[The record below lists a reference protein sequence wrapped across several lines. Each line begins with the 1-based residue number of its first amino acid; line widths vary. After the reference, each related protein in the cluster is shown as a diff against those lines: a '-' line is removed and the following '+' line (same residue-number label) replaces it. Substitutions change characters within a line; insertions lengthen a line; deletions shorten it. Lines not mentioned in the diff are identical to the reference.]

1 MRDLCI
7 SFASSFFLFP
17 VGGGSKMLED
27 CRDGGRGYFCWGEGG
42 EGQYPLACHH
52 GLLLLLQISYIF
64 LASKKALNVLQIST
78 EN

>member
-27 CRDGGRGYFCWGEGG
+27 CGDGGRGYFCWGGEGG
-42 EGQYPLACHH
+42 GSVPPYMPSWLVVTSNQLYFPSL
-52 GLLLLLQISYIF
+52 
-64 LASKKALNVLQIST
+64 
-78 EN
+78 